1 MHYLLEIEAV
11 QEIKNQLEEAL
22 TLLQEGASDEKYIAT
37 ESVANVVGKLK
48 VIEENLLEACGV

>member
-1 MHYLLEIEAV
+1 MHYLLEIESV
-11 QEIKNQLEEAL
+11 QEIKSQLEEAL
-22 TLLQEGASDEKYIAT
+22 ILLQEGASDEKHIAT